1 MEGGIMANTRW
12 LTILTILNLG
22 LLGALIIRPLMAEE
36 AGSAAPTL
44 RVQGLDIVDV
54 QGRLRASIHVVP
66 AGPARYADGTIQ
78 KDAQPMPE
86 TVLFRLIRADGRPTV
101 KIATTE
107 RGSAMTLG
115 GGVDPTYIVV
125 DSDGG
130 EPSITLTDSHGAR
143 RIVRP

>member
-1 MEGGIMANTRW
+1 MANTRW
-12 LTILTILNLG
+12 LVILTILNLW
-22 LLGALIIRPLMAEE
+22 LLAALIIQPLVAGE
-36 AGSAAPTL
+36 AGGAAPVL
-44 RVQGLDIVDV
+44 RAQGLDIVDA
-54 QGRLRASIHVVP
+54 QGRVRASIHVLP
-66 AGPARYADGTIQ
+66 AGPARYADGAIQ

-115 GGVDPTYIVV
+115 GGIDPTYIVV

-130 EPSITLTDSHGAR
+130 GPSITLTDAHGAR
-143 RIVRP
+143 KVVRP